1 MQGRRRGAGAPRV
14 RCSRLLVKSP
24 GPLSGLSCPRACSL
38 LRRDWTLE
46 PPSRPS
52 LLFLKFYHRESRRG
66 SCPSLPFGFQAAR
79 RGARSRES
87 GPGHPLSACSPT
99 PRTPRLPRLP
109 PRLLG
114 RPPRRR
120 RSAHSHCRTPN
131 RLQGSRPQHGRSS
144 VPGTPLSLDRRILPP
159 ASDKTLSAVSLL
171 MQNIYVFFPNFTP
184 SIR

>member
-1 MQGRRRGAGAPRV
+1 MRTPGGMQETRGRRGAGAPRV
-14 RCSRLLVKSP
+14 RCFRLLVKSP

-46 PPSRPS
+46 TPSRPS

-66 SCPSLPFGFQAAR
+66 SCPSLPLGFSAAW
-79 RGARSRES
+79 RGARSQES

-131 RLQGSRPQHGRSS
+131 RLQGSLPQHGRSW
-144 VPGTPLSLDRRILPP
+144 VPGTLLSLGRRILPP
-159 ASDKTLSAVSLL
+159 ASDQTLSEVSS
-171 MQNIYVFFPNFTP
+171 QT
-184 SIR
+184 